1 MENNTN
7 IEIKRNNNLKEGDK
21 AFGVTPKQEDGSNVE
36 NLKASKSEKHESEN
50 LENGENVKIEDS
62 ENTNAEIVENINIS
76 ETAETENLNA
86 QSGNYDARNFEFGAD
101 GSVSPNVIPQK
112 EKSFFGNIKDNLKY
126 VLSYT
131 PALIYTGLTSLFCLL
146 MMLFFI
152 SRRNASLGS
161 ASIMENHP
169 EVITSYSILM
179 YAFVVF
185 LIIAGTLFVS
195 SIILN
200 TIRCKQG
207 KK

>member
-7 IEIKRNNNLKEGDK
+7 NEIKRNNNLKEDDK
-21 AFGVTPKQEDGSNVE
+21 AFGVTPKREDSSN
-36 NLKASKSEKHESEN
+36 AEN
-50 LENGENVKIEDS
+50 LENGENVNAENN
-62 ENTNAEIVENINIS
+62 ENTNAEIVENADIS
-76 ETAETENLNA
+76 ETAESENINA
-86 QSGNYDARNFEFGAD
+86 QSGYDARNFEFGSD
-101 GSVSPNVIPQK
+101 GSVSPSVIPQK
-112 EKSFFGNIKDNLKY
+112 KKSFFGNIKDNLKY

-131 PALIYTGLTSLFCLL
+131 PALVYTGLTSLFCLI

-152 SRRNASLGS
+152 SRRNASLNS
-161 ASIMENHP
+161 ATIMENHP
-169 EVITSYSILM
+169 EVITSYSILI

>member
-7 IEIKRNNNLKEGDK
+7 KEIKRNNNLKEDDN
-21 AFGVTPKQEDGSNVE
+21 AFGVTPKQEDGLTAE
-36 NLKASKSEKHESEN
+36 NLETVEQKNFETEN
-50 LENGENVKIEDS
+50 LENGENVKTENNETINAEIS
-62 ENTNAEIVENINIS
+62 ENTVNS
-76 ETAETENLNA
+76 ETAETENINV

-101 GSVSPNVIPQK
+101 GSVSSNVVPQK

-152 SRRNASLGS
+152 SKRNESLDS
-161 ASIMENHP
+161 ATIMENHP
-169 EVITSYSILM
+169 EVITSYSILI

>member
-7 IEIKRNNNLKEGDK
+7 KEIKRNNNLKEDDN
-21 AFGVTPKQEDGSNVE
+21 AFGVTPKQDDATAE
-36 NLKASKSEKHESEN
+36 NLKTGEQKNFEPEN
-50 LENGENVKIEDS
+50 LKTGENVNTENI
-62 ENTNAEIVENINIS
+62 ENTDIG
-76 ETAETENLNA
+76 ETAETENLNVP
-86 QSGNYDARNFEFGAD
+86 SENYDARNFEFGAD
-101 GSVSPNVIPQK
+101 GSASSNVVPQK

-161 ASIMENHP
+161 ATIMENHP
-169 EVITSYSILM
+169 EVITSYSILI

>member
-7 IEIKRNNNLKEGDK
+7 IEIKRNNNLKEDDK
-21 AFGVTPKQEDGSNVE
+21 AFGVTPKQEDGLIAE
-36 NLKASKSEKHESEN
+36 NLKTSEPENFEPEN
-50 LENGENVKIEDS
+50 LENGENVKTENS
-62 ENTNAEIVENINIS
+62 ENTNADIS
-76 ETAETENLNA
+76 ENADNSEPAETENQNA

-112 EKSFFGNIKDNLKY
+112 KKSFFGNIKDNLKY

-161 ASIMENHP
+161 ATIMENHP
-169 EVITSYSILM
+169 EVITSYSILI
-179 YAFVVF
+179 YAFVAF